1 MDHQTQIRLLHN
13 LSLFIIGLLLGCILL
28 SNCSGED
35 SKQPVDKSDSLIKAN
50 ISLLDSIKI
59 LNDSV
64 AHLDTTRVKT
74 VIKYRYLK
82 GRIDSIPCDTFVTKI
97 IQICDTIIY
106 NDSIEI
112 MALKQ
117 INTHFA
123 EIISNDN
130 QIIINK
136 NNEIDSLK
144 NSKKKYWKGFKHGL
158 IAGSIGTTL
167 IFGSVITK

>member
-1 MDHQTQIRLLHN
+1 MDHQTQIKFLNN

-35 SKQPVDKSDSLIKAN
+35 SKQPIDKSDSLIKAN

-97 IQICDTIIY
+97 VQICDTIIY

-112 MALKQ
+112 IALKQ

-123 EIISNDN
+123 QIIVNDN
-130 QIIINK
+130 QIISNK

-167 IFGSVITK
+167 IFGSVILK

>member
-1 MDHQTQIRLLHN
+1 MDHQTQIKFLNN

-35 SKQPVDKSDSLIKAN
+35 SKQPIEKPDSLIKAN
-50 ISLLDSIKI
+50 ISLLDSIKL

-97 IQICDTIIY
+97 VQICDTIIY

-112 MALKQ
+112 IALKQ

-123 EIISNDN
+123 QIIVNDN
-130 QIIINK
+130 QIISNK

-158 IAGSIGTTL
+158 MTGSIGTTL
-167 IFGSVITK
+167 IFGSVILK